1 MVSSAVVFTI
11 ALVAFLIVLA
21 VVVYRIVWLR
31 HVRTDAYLLNHKPQ
45 PPTEER
51 PEWKRIVTGEK
62 DLMP

>member
-45 PPTEER
+45 PSPDQR
-51 PEWKRIVTGEK
+51 PEWERLVTGEK
-62 DLMP
+62 DLVP